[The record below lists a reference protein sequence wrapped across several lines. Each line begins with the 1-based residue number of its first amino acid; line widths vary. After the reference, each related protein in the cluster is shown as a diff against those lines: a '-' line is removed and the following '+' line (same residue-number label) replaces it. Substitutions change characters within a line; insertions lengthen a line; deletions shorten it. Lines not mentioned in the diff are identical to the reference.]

1 MYAVVKYFN
10 YRKDV
15 SLQVLKTFHS
25 LEKAKDFAENCAT
38 YEYDEK
44 ITEGVSQR
52 FLELDDEV
60 IEGYTKG
67 DGYCKFVFTVL
78 EIPEPD
84 E

>member
-15 SLQVLKTFHS
+15 SLQVLKMFHS
-25 LEKAKDFAENCAT
+25 LEKAKEYAENCAT

-44 ITEGVSQR
+44 IEEGVSQR

-67 DGYCKFVFTVL
+67 DGYCNYVFTVL
-78 EIPEPD
+78 EMPEA